1 MHDSIAAFTR
11 DLNSRPEGVSP
22 YTVRGYAADL
32 HNFSDWFHG
41 ATGEAME
48 PANVTPVDVREYK
61 AYLQTVA
68 NCKPATINR
77 RLSTLRAYFAW
88 AREQGLTDEDPVRA
102 RNVEE
107 PQTGPRSLDE
117 RSYHQLLRAAQKY
130 GNKRDPAIIQV
141 LRHTGIRLGELCNL
155 TLDDVEATE
164 RKGRVIVRSGKGRK
178 YREIPLNLDA
188 RRALQAYLEEERP
201 DVADAHVFIGQRR
214 NGLTDAAVQ
223 NVIKQYAYLAHQEN
237 VSPHVLRH
245 TFARSLLDKGVDLVT
260 VQQLMGHKRIDSTA
274 RYTRPSQ
281 RDLEAAV
288 ARLEIEEA

>member
-1 MHDSIAAFTR
+1 MHESIAAFTR
-11 DLNSRPEGVSP
+11 DLNSRPEGISP

-32 HNFSDWFHG
+32 HNFSDWFYG
-41 ATGEAME
+41 ATGETME

-61 AYLQTVA
+61 AYLHTVA

-77 RLSTLRAYFAW
+77 RLSTLRAYFGW

-130 GNKRDPAIIQV
+130 GSKRDLAIIQV
-141 LRHTGIRLGELCNL
+141 LRHTGIRLGELCDL

-201 DVADAHVFIGQRR
+201 DVADPHVFIGQRR

-223 NVIKQYAYLAHQEN
+223 NVIKKYAYLAHQEN